1 MPHFTKGKRGLSTL
15 DGTIILPEKYTDIV
29 LKDEFIIASYRT
41 EGNWDVRDELFLI
54 DGTPVFDD
62 LYRRVYIDGDNLTRE
77 TPLGL
82 EYYRIAHKE

>member
-1 MPHFTKGKRGLSTL
+1 MKQI
-15 DGTIILPEKYTDIV
+15 TIILPEKYTDIL

-62 LYRRVYIDGDNLTRE
+62 LYRDVHINGETLTRE
-77 TPLGL
+77 TPFGK
-82 EYYRIAHKE
+82 EYYRIKRR